1 MKTTNK
7 QNLLDATLVGTL
19 AFTSIGTGATRFAKF
34 YFTRLTAGQRTA
46 LP

>member
-1 MKTTNK
+1 MKITNK
-7 QNLLDATLVGTL
+7 QNLLAAALVGTL
-19 AFTSIGTGATRFAKF
+19 AFTSVGTGAARFAKF